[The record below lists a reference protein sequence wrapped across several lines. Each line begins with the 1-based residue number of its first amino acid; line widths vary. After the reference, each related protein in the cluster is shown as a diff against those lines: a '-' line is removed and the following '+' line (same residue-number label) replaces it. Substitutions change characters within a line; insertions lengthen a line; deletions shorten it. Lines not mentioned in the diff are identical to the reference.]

1 MLKVLGRT
9 SSINVQKVM
18 WIAAEL
24 GIEVNQTNIGGPY
37 GGNDKPEY
45 IALNP
50 NKRVPTMIDGDHVQW
65 ESNSCV
71 RYLAAREGKAP
82 WYANDLT
89 TRGHADMWMDWAS
102 TTVQPEMTVIYW
114 GLIRTPEEDRNYD
127 AIEKSRQNM
136 CDIWARLD
144 KQLASNRFIAGD
156 EISIGDVP
164 AVCFSYRWH
173 TLDIDRPDLP
183 NLRAWYE
190 GIAARPAFKQ
200 HVMLPL
206 V

>member
-18 WIAAEL
+18 WTAAEL
-24 GIEVNQTNIGGPY
+24 GIEVDQTNIGGPY

-50 NKRVPTMIDGDHVQW
+50 NGRVPTIIDGDHVQW
-65 ESNSCV
+65 ESNSCI
-71 RYLAAREGKAP
+71 RYLAARKGKAS
-82 WYANDLT
+82 WYAADLAA
-89 TRGHADMWMDWAS
+89 RGRADMWMDWVN
-102 TTVQPEMTVIYW
+102 TTVHQDMTVIFW
-114 GLIRTPEEDRNYD
+114 GLIRTPKEERNYD
-127 AIEKSRQNM
+127 AIEESRKKM
-136 CDIWARLD
+136 CKIWALLD
-144 KQLASNRFIAGD
+144 THLTSRAFITGD

-164 AVCFSYRWH
+164 AACFSYRWH
-173 TLDIDRPDLP
+173 TLGIERPDLP

-190 GIAARPAFKQ
+190 RIVARPAFKK